1 MCRGSAANFHSDT
14 ITLEEHLGCA
24 TCEGRCPDLFYANR
38 LIWQIWI
45 LVNTQWRVTFGSLTG
60 LDYVA
65 LKVVTDALDIDL
77 SPGILHSIKAL
88 EMWTLDYQSKEQKQ
102 KLDKANKTSKKTR
115 RR

>member
-1 MCRGSAANFHSDT
+1 MCKGSAANFKST
-14 ITLEEHLGCA
+14 EITLEEHLGCA
-24 TCEGRCPDLFYANR
+24 TCEGRCPDLYYANR

-45 LVNTQWRVTFGSLTG
+45 LVNTQWRVTFGSITG

-102 KLDKANKTSKKTR
+102 KLDKANKTTRKTKR
-115 RR
+115 R